1 VYEEYQKIPQAVRAY
16 ERVLAMPWSIPWIQ
30 PPFRLEAADELLRLY
45 AALGQTDQL
54 LQLSLRQFD
63 LAPKNLAKGDIL
75 EQAARN
81 FRAAGR
87 EADFT
92 AWVVEQRDRA
102 TSPRVRAQ
110 LSWILHDHPGTI
122 RAIAEAVKAK
132 DPHLRSGVYSWR
144 REFHNLGVKQEC
156 AFLKAYV

>member
-1 VYEEYQKIPQAVRAY
+1 
-16 ERVLAMPWSIPWIQ
+16 
-30 PPFRLEAADELLRLY
+30 
-45 AALGQTDQL
+45 
-54 LQLSLRQFD
+54 FD

-156 AFLKAYV
+156 AFLKAYVEAAPDDLEAHWDLLVLDNRTDGAEAARLLARMFGEDQETPRAWWETRF